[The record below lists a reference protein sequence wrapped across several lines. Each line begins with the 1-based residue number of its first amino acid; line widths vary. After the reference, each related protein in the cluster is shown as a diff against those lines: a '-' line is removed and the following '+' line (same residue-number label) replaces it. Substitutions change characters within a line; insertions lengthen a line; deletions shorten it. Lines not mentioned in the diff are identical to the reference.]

1 MKCPLKLFALFF
13 LSLQQIFNCRFYI
26 LVQISDFSQVSY
38 VCFFLVNA
46 HKSHSRGGGTKA
58 YIKKTKKNMK
68 LTENWNILCCWSW
81 DWLVPVQCII
91 VAQKIMFC
99 CVCTLWSLEKIL
111 GGAWSWLAAAV
122 LPPRQSQ
129 YKTTRLARCRVAAA
143 CLRYSCLQPPILCV
157 LFFSAGTCGV
167 SFCLGFVSNS
177 SPTIHLSWALATTDN
192 CCLLVLYYPQGI
204 ILNSTW
210 QPLQY
215 SMDICGIIC
224 SQSEGDQTN
233 WDPPIGGAFIT
244 IQDFP
249 REFTLIDTCP
259 WWTHVICNMNM

>member
-1 MKCPLKLFALFF
+1 
-13 LSLQQIFNCRFYI
+13 
-26 LVQISDFSQVSY
+26 
-38 VCFFLVNA
+38 
-46 HKSHSRGGGTKA
+46 
-58 YIKKTKKNMK
+58 MK

-91 VAQKIMFC
+91 VAEKIMFC
-99 CVCTLWSLEKIL
+99 RVCTLWSLEKIL
-111 GGAWSWLAAAV
+111 GGAWSWLEAAV

-129 YKTTRLARCRVAAA
+129 YKTTRLACCRVAAA

-157 LFFSAGTCGV
+157 CFFSAGICGV

-177 SPTIHLSWALATTDN
+177 SPTIHLSWALATTDK

-215 SMDICGIIC
+215 SMDIRGWYVYQSIYIMC

-233 WDPPIGGAFIT
+233 WDPPIGGERIHF
-244 IQDFP
+244 DWHVS
-249 REFTLIDTCP
+249 LMDTCHGYVKYELFKN
-259 WWTHVICNMNM
+259 WFCQISWRACLELTC